1 VRGRA
6 VAVALALAALVS
18 AAFGFAPG
26 VAAERLRVGNPEP
39 AGFDFS
45 PITVGAEAGIFAR
58 HGLEVESFGF
68 AGGAKVHQAIAA
80 GSLDMALGSGPDMAF
95 IAKGATEKGV
105 AAMAG
110 PPLNMGIIVRP
121 NGAIASIADL
131 KGKTIGV
138 TTVGSLT
145 MWLATELSRR
155 EGWGADGLKPL
166 AVGNFQANFAQLSA
180 KNIDASV
187 ANLEGAYGLEAAG
200 RAKVLLRFGDVVTE
214 FLTHVIFA
222 SDAMIRDNPDGIRRF
237 LKAWF
242 ETIAFMRAK
251 KDEAIRLSRL
261 STGLTSEIAEIVYR
275 EQMPMF
281 LLDGHFDPKAM
292 AVVTR
297 SFVDSGTLKEVPDT
311 KTLFTE
317 EFLP

>member
-1 VRGRA
+1 VTRR
-6 VAVALALAALVS
+6 ALAVVLSLALLAP
-18 AAFGFAPG
+18 AA
-26 VAAERLRVGNPEP
+26 AAEKLRVGNPEA

-45 PITVGAEAGIFAR
+45 PITVGTEAGIFAR
-58 HGLEVESFGF
+58 HGIEIESYGF
-68 AGGAKVHQAIAA
+68 AGGAKVHQALAA

-121 NGAIASIADL
+121 DSAITGIADL

-155 EGWGADGLKPL
+155 EGWAGADALKPL
-166 AVGNFQANFAQLSA
+166 AVGNFQANFAQLSSR
-180 KNIDASV
+180 NIDSSV
-187 ANLEGAYGLEAAG
+187 ANLEGSYGLEAAG
-200 RAKVLLRFGDVVTE
+200 RARVLLRFGDIVPE

-242 ETIAFMRAK
+242 ATIAFMRDN

-261 STGLTSEIAEIVYR
+261 STGLSPEIAEIVYR

-281 LLDGHFDPKAM
+281 LGDGHFDPKAL

-297 SFVDSGTLKEVPDT
+297 SFVDTGALKEIPDS
-311 KTLFTE
+311 KLLLTE

>member
-1 VRGRA
+1 VRRRA
-6 VAVALALAALVS
+6 LTAGIALAALAS
-18 AAFGFAPG
+18 AVFGFAPG
-26 VAAERLRVGNPEP
+26 AVAERLRVGNPEP

-45 PITVGAEAGIFAR
+45 PITVGTEAGIFAR
-58 HGLEVESFGF
+58 HGLEIESFGF

-121 NGAIASIADL
+121 DSAIASIADL

-166 AVGNFQANFAQLSA
+166 AVGNFQANFAQLSSM
-180 KNIDASV
+180 NIDASV

-200 RAKVLLRFGDVVTE
+200 RAKVILRFGDVITE

-222 SDAMIRDNPDGIRRF
+222 SDAMIRDDPDGVRRF

-242 ETIAFMRAK
+242 ETIAFMRAN

-261 STGLTSEIAEIVYR
+261 STGLAPEIAEIVYR

-281 LLDGHFDPKAM
+281 LLDGHFGRNAL

-297 SFVDSGTLKEVPDT
+297 SFIDSGTLKEIPDG

-317 EFLP
+317 AFLP

>member
-1 VRGRA
+1 VRAAALTAA
-6 VAVALALAALVS
+6 VAFLVMMQG
-18 AAFGFAPG
+18 A
-26 VAAERLRVGNPEP
+26 AAEHLRVGNPEP

-45 PITVGAEAGIFAR
+45 PVTVGTEAGIFAK

-68 AGGAKVHQAIAA
+68 AGGAKVHQAMAA
-80 GSLDMALGSGPDMAF
+80 GSLDIALGSGPDMAF

-110 PPLNMGIIVRP
+110 PPLNMGVIVLP
-121 NGAIASIADL
+121 NDPVTSIAGL

-145 MWLATELSRR
+145 MWLAQELSRR
-155 EGWGADGLKPL
+155 EGWTGADVLKPL
-166 AVGNFQANFAQLSA
+166 AVGNFQANFAQLSSR
-180 KNIDASV
+180 NIDSSV
-187 ANLEGAYGLEAAG
+187 ANLEGAYGLQAAG
-200 RAKVLLRFGDVVTE
+200 RAKVILRFGDVITE

-222 SDAMIRDNPDGIRRF
+222 SDTMIRDNPDGIRRF
-237 LKAWF
+237 LAAWF
-242 ETIAFMRAK
+242 ETIAFMHDN
-251 KDEAIRLSRL
+251 KDEAIRMSRI
-261 STGLTSEIAEIVYR
+261 STGLSPEVAEIVYR

-281 LLDGHFDPKAM
+281 LRDGHFDPKAL

-297 SFVDSGTLKEVPDT
+297 SFIDTGALKEIPDP

-317 EFLP
+317 QFLP